1 MSQTMMAFL
10 AMMIAALAAIN
21 QYTAQVQSYDE
32 AYKAEFELM
41 ANALVLE
48 EMEIIDMTTD
58 FEDLEDWHGDELTR
72 SYPVWNGD
80 VEFTLTVSVQYVDDD
95 GQPSGVAT
103 SQKELTV
110 SAQNPRYAATLVS
123 HSRIIAE

>member
-21 QYTAQVQSYDE
+21 QYTAQVQSYDA

-58 FEDLEDWHGDELTR
+58 FEDLEDWNGDEITR
-72 SYPVWNGD
+72 SYEVWNGD
-80 VEFTLTVSVQYVDDD
+80 VEFTVAIAVQYVDES
-95 GQPSGVAT
+95 GEPSEVAT
-103 SQKELTV
+103 SQKEVTV
-110 SAQNPRYAATLVS
+110 SAQHPRYTATLVS